1 MMMTSSRLLRNLI
14 KAGVEGTSDEFQ
26 TVALEVIGEE
36 RKKQHH
42 LLANDLER
50 LLYKRSQTV
59 QPLLDVLVPTDAETG
74 APILDVR
81 TPVRRLDD
89 LSLESE
95 ARSVILRV
103 LQEHR
108 RAEELSSYGISAAQ
122 RLLFYGP
129 PGCGKTVAAEA
140 IAFELD
146 RPLAILRLDA
156 VVSSLLGETATNL
169 RAVFEFI
176 ERVPSVLLLDE
187 FDAMGGERD
196 GKTEHGEMRRVV
208 NTILMLMDQYRGK
221 SLIIAATNFAQSL
234 DRALWRRFEE
244 VVKFNPPT
252 QREAKSFV
260 FNRTRGVRREVDIES
275 LPLDVWFGGWSY
287 ADIERVCSRA
297 IKNMI
302 LAGDEFLC
310 KRHFEDAY
318 TSESFRRDA
327 IL

>member
-1 MMMTSSRLLRNLI
+1 MASSRLLRNLI
-14 KAGVEGTSDEFQ
+14 KAGVEGSSEDFQ

-50 LLYKRSQTV
+50 LLYKRSQAAER
-59 QPLLDVLVPTDAETG
+59 PLEILVPSDSETG
-74 APILDVR
+74 VPLLDVR

-89 LSLESE
+89 LSLNPAS
-95 ARSVILRV
+95 RSIILRII
-103 LQEHR
+103 QEHHR
-108 RAEELSSYGISAAQ
+108 CEELSSYGIPAIQ
-122 RLLFYGP
+122 RILFFGP

-146 RPLAILRLDA
+146 LPLAILRLDA
-156 VVSSLLGETATNL
+156 VVSSLLGETASNL
-169 RAVFEFI
+169 RAVFQFI

-187 FDAMGGERD
+187 FDAMGGERE
-196 GKTEHGEMRRVV
+196 GKSEHGEMRRVV
-208 NTILMLMDQYRGK
+208 NTILMLMDQYRGE
-221 SLIIAATNFAQSL
+221 SVIIAATNFAQSL

-252 QREAKSFV
+252 QGEAKAFV
-260 FNRTRGVRREVDIES
+260 SNRTRGVRREVDIES
-275 LPLDVWFGGWSY
+275 LPLDTWFGGWSY

-310 KRHFEDAY
+310 QRHFEDAY
-318 TSESFRRDA
+318 LSESFRRDA